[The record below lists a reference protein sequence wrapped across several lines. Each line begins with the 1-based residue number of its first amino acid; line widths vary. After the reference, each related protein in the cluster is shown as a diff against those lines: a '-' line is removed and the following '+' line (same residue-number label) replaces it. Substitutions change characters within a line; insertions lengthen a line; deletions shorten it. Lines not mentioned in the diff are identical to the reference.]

1 MTVVT
6 TPYGRPATEA
16 LARIVVETK
25 AGDALAP
32 VTVVVP
38 SNFAGLVA
46 RRMLGSGDVGPAG
59 IANVSFVTPFRLAEL
74 LSSGR
79 LGDRRPLTNPVLGAA
94 VRVALA
100 DNPRHFAAVAEHH
113 ATERALAQ
121 LTGELSNVSNAALDR
136 VASASASAGSVIA
149 LHRSIQSLLSAFH
162 DESDVAAAAARRTDL
177 GVDPEHFGPIIWY
190 LPAPMASPLQRLMR
204 SLNQVGR
211 LSAVVGL
218 TGADD
223 ADQPVRD
230 VCAAAGFDLEL
241 SVPES
246 PIAAVTADR
255 IVTVTDA
262 DEEVRAVVRSIVELA
277 DDGVDLDRIGVFHAA
292 PDPYV
297 RILQQQLGAA
307 EIPFNGPSRTR
318 LAESVPGRTI
328 LSALALPS
336 ERWRRD
342 RVMAL
347 VSGGPLRVAGEP
359 CRPSAWERLT
369 RDIGVVGGLADW
381 HSKIARRRHTLGSQ
395 LASDVEPR
403 LADRIAREQADIDQ
417 MSHFIEATASRM
429 QQLEAASGWAAK
441 ADEAKALLTDLL
453 GPAHRHTA
461 WPEAEQ
467 EAFERVEAAIE
478 RLATL
483 DDIEPEPTHHVFL
496 RAVTSELDVAR
507 GRSGRFGNGVVYG
520 PLSSAVGHDLD
531 AVFVLGC
538 REGVLPAPRRDDAV
552 LPDMARALA
561 SGELEL
567 RAGQLG
573 EQHRQ
578 FLAALSAAPVGR
590 RGIAMPRGDLRN
602 SRESLASRW
611 LLDTASELAGR
622 PIRATDFAELAEGD
636 GDGIVDNVASFR
648 AGLASTRHHASLVER
663 DLAAVAAHVAIGGDA
678 IGHPAADLARRGIE
692 ASRARRSTAFTE
704 WDGNLAGNEIG
715 STAEEPL
722 SPTRL
727 QTWASCGYRY
737 FLAYTLGLAERD
749 DPERLVDISPLD
761 KGSGVHEVLERFI
774 KELLDADE
782 MPLPTQPWT
791 SAHRARVT
799 ALAEE
804 VFDEYEA
811 KGRTGRPVRW
821 RITRDE
827 LLILLDDFLDADD
840 GHRLTRM
847 ATPVGVELPFGMRE
861 APPVIIE
868 LSDGRS
874 LRFRGM
880 ADRLDRGEDGRT
892 FVTDYKTGKGKE
904 YKGIDKG
911 DPVREGTTLQLGLYA
926 EAARQ
931 LLGADE
937 VDAHYWL
944 VNRAANHSRVGYP
957 WTDDRRDRMV
967 EVLTVI
973 ADGIEGGE
981 FATNPGEWSSFRAT
995 NDNCSYCPFDSV
1007 CDRERGEHALAK
1019 EPSLTHRPGLVWA
1032 DPADAADGDNND
1044 RNEAG
1049 A

>member
-16 LARIVVETK
+16 LARVVVEAK
-25 AGDALAP
+25 AGDALSP

-74 LSSGR
+74 LASGH

-121 LTGELSNVSNAALDR
+121 LTGELSNVSNSALDR
-136 VASASASAGSVIA
+136 VASASASAHSAIA
-149 LHRSIQSLLSAFH
+149 FHHSIQSVLSDFH
-162 DESDVAAAAARRTDL
+162 DEADVAAGAARRTDL
-177 GVDPEHFGPIIWY
+177 GVDPERLGPIIWY
-190 LPAPMASPLQRLMR
+190 LPSPMPPPLRRVMRALQR
-204 SLNQVGR
+204 VGR

-218 TGADD
+218 TGAGD

-230 VCAAAGFDLEL
+230 VCAAAGLDLT
-241 SVPES
+241 
-246 PIAAVTADR
+246 PIASEQETVVQAATADR
-255 IVTVTDA
+255 IITVTDA
-262 DEEVRAVVRSIVELA
+262 DEEVRAIVRSIVELA
-277 DDGVDLDRIGVFHAA
+277 SEGIALDRIGIFHAA

-297 RILQQQLGAA
+297 RVLQQQLAAA

-318 LAESVPGRTI
+318 LAESVAGRTI
-328 LSALALPS
+328 LAALKLPS

-347 VSGGPLRVAGEP
+347 VSGGPLRVAEEP
-359 CRPSAWERLT
+359 VRPSAWERLT
-369 RDIGVVGGLADW
+369 RDIGVVSGLADW
-381 HSKIARRRHTLGSQ
+381 HSKIARRRHTLGAK
-395 LASDVEPR
+395 LAADVEPW
-403 LADRIAREQADIDQ
+403 LAERITREQADIDQ
-417 MSHFIEATASRM
+417 MSQFLDATSSRM
-429 QQLEAASGWAAK
+429 QQLEAAEGWGAK
-441 ADEAKALLTDLL
+441 AVEAKALLTDLL

-467 EAFERVEAAIE
+467 EAFERVEVAIE

-483 DDIEPEPTHHVFL
+483 DEIEPEPTHHVFL

-531 AVFVLGC
+531 AVFILGC
-538 REGVLPAPRRDDAV
+538 REGVLPSPRRDDAV
-552 LPDMARALA
+552 LPDSARALA
-561 SGELEL
+561 NGELEL

-578 FLAALSAAPVGR
+578 FLAALNAAPSGR
-590 RGIAMPRGDLRN
+590 RTLTMPRGDLRN
-602 SRESLASRW
+602 SREALASRW

-622 PIRATDFAELAEGD
+622 PIRATDFAELAGGD
-636 GDGIVDNVASFR
+636 GGGVVDNVPSFR
-648 AGLASTRHHASLVER
+648 AGLAAAQHHASLGER
-663 DLAAVAAHVAIGGDA
+663 DLAAVADHVAIGGDA
-678 IGHPAADLARRGIE
+678 ADHPAAGSARRGIL
-692 ASRARRSTAFTE
+692 ASNARRSGAFTE
-704 WDGNLAGNEIG
+704 WDGNLAGHDIG
-715 STAEEPL
+715 STADRPL

-749 DPERLVDISPLD
+749 DPERLIDITPLD
-761 KGSGVHEVLERFI
+761 KGSGVHLVLETFI
-774 KELLDADE
+774 RELLESGE
-782 MPLPTQPWT
+782 MPAPNQSWT
-791 SAHRARVT
+791 ATHRARVG

-804 VFDEYEA
+804 IFDAYEA
-811 KGRTGRPVRW
+811 QGRTGRPVRW

-827 LLILLDDFLDADD
+827 LLILLDEFLDADD
-840 GHRLTRM
+840 VHRLSEL
-847 ATPVGVELPFGMRE
+847 ATPVGVELPFGMGD
-861 APPVIIE
+861 AIPVVID
-868 LSDGRS
+868 LPDGRS

-880 ADRLDRGEDGRT
+880 ADRIDRSDDGRT

-904 YKGIDKG
+904 YRGIEKG
-911 DPVREGTTLQLGLYA
+911 DPVKEGTTLQLGLYA

-931 LLGADE
+931 LLGAEE

-944 VNRAANHSRVGYP
+944 VNRAANHSREGYP
-957 WTDDRRDRMV
+957 WTDERRDRLV
-967 EVLTVI
+967 EILTVI

-981 FATNPGEWSSFRAT
+981 FATSPGEFDSFIGT
-995 NDNCSYCPFDSV
+995 NKNCSFCQFDSV
-1007 CDRERGEHALAK
+1007 CDRERGEHAQAK
-1019 EPSLTHRPGLVWA
+1019 EPALTHRPGLVWI
-1032 DPADAADGDNND
+1032 DPDDLADGDGSGV
-1044 RNEAG
+1044 RT
-1049 A
+1049 